1 MNALDQLKMRVSKR
15 EAKLKRQKEEKE
27 GEERGLQRVKKE
39 AFRATVVIYIEPL
52 ALRPPPVFWKSS
64 GSSREELDIEQEIF
78 EALKCATIMG
88 GLEETLQGL
97 QRHCSSLTPAFVIIN
112 DFEEENLV
120 EKKTT
125 KVEEVE

>member
-52 ALRPPPVFWKSS
+52 ALRPPPVF
-64 GSSREELDIEQEIF
+64 
-78 EALKCATIMG
+78 
-88 GLEETLQGL
+88 
-97 QRHCSSLTPAFVIIN
+97 
-112 DFEEENLV
+112 
-120 EKKTT
+120 
-125 KVEEVE
+125 

>member
-1 MNALDQLKMRVSKR
+1 
-15 EAKLKRQKEEKE
+15 
-27 GEERGLQRVKKE
+27 
-39 AFRATVVIYIEPL
+39 
-52 ALRPPPVFWKSS
+52 
-64 GSSREELDIEQEIF
+64 
-78 EALKCATIMG
+78 MG